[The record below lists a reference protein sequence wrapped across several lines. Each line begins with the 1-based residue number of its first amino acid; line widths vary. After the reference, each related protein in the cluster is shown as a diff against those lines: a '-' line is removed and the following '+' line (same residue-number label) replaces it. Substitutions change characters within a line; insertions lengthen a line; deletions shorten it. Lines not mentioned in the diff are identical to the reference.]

1 MLHVQA
7 ISSDDRSQHPS
18 LKFLNKVS
26 IGITSKGYQV
36 LYQDFKSS
44 RFYCCTAAFDMN
56 LSNDK
61 YGVVLMYLAMLSLD
75 YVVIGIYLANI
86 YIWI

>member
-1 MLHVQA
+1 
-7 ISSDDRSQHPS
+7 
-18 LKFLNKVS
+18 
-26 IGITSKGYQV
+26 
-36 LYQDFKSS
+36 
-44 RFYCCTAAFDMN
+44 MN

-75 YVVIGIYLANI
+75 YVVIGICLANI